1 VQYRYWFVLQPQNF
15 NLWVRGFFCLLKKNK
30 HDSQTPNVGV
40 RHVYQTL
47 DAQVWQ
53 NNHTSGARVRN
64 DCQTA
69 VLKSWML
76 WVWQGCQ
83 TYVNWV
89 RQGMSYQRKLDLAPT
104 NLSNLGLA
112 RVQDPRNMSLI
123 IIIIIIIII
132 KFKKIYYY
140 Y

>member
-1 VQYRYWFVLQPQNF
+1 
-15 NLWVRGFFCLLKKNK
+15 
-30 HDSQTPNVGV
+30 
-40 RHVYQTL
+40 
-47 DAQVWQ
+47 
-53 NNHTSGARVRN
+53 
-64 DCQTA
+64 
-69 VLKSWML
+69 
-76 WVWQGCQ
+76 
-83 TYVNWV
+83 
-89 RQGMSYQRKLDLAPT
+89 MSYQRKLDLAPT